1 MSNSSVIFFYYG
13 KIKSMNIN
21 ITKIV
26 LSSKEW
32 LFSHGFTIL
41 IILIS
46 TWVLSR
52 FLKNIVTK
60 VVRRMIP
67 RHAFASPSEEK
78 KREDTLITIIKNF
91 LGIFIWIA
99 AVLGILYEIGVPI
112 APLLT
117 GAGILGVA
125 VGFGSQSLVK
135 DVITGLF
142 IIAENQF
149 RINDY
154 VCVGDYCG
162 TVEGM
167 TLRVTRLRHIDGTIH
182 YIPNGEI
189 KIASNKSKDYSKV
202 DLKIGVGYDTDM
214 EKLETIINQVG
225 ADLALDPAF
234 KDLIIEAPAFLRID
248 DFLDSSISVHISG
261 VVQPKQQ
268 YLVNGEL
275 RHRLK
280 KIFEEKGIEIPYPT
294 RVVHN
299 HDN

>member
-1 MSNSSVIFFYYG
+1 
-13 KIKSMNIN
+13 MNIDIAN
-21 ITKIV
+21 V
-26 LSSKEW
+26 LTIAKEW
-32 LFSHGFTIL
+32 LTSHGLTVLVIL
-41 IILIS
+41 VS
-46 TWVLSR
+46 TWVLAK
-52 FLKNIVTK
+52 FLKVIVTK

-67 RHAFASPSEEK
+67 KHAFTSESEEK

-99 AVLGILYEIGVPI
+99 AVLGILHEIGVPI

-214 EKLETIINQVG
+214 EKLETIINKVG
-225 ADLALDPAF
+225 NELAQDINF
-234 KDLIIEAPAFLRID
+234 KDLIIKPPQFLRID
-248 DFLDSSISVHISG
+248 DFLDSSINIHISG
-261 VVQPKQQ
+261 VVEPKQQ
-268 YLVNGEL
+268 YLINGEL

-294 RVVHN
+294 RVVHT
-299 HDN
+299 HTK